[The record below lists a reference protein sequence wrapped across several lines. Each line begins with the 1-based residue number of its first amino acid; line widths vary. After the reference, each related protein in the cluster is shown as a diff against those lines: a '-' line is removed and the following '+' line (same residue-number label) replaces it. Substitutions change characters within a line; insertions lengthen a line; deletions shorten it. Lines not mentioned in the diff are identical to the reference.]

1 MKKFYFTLTALLAV
15 LITATPSPAQNRKYD
30 DYKEKVDSLQ
40 KAMVAILEFNNSTI
54 PTMC

>member
-54 PTMC
+54 PAM